1 MSAAKLHRRSFLR
14 GLGLFGAMIRIPL
27 PPLACMF
34 GSAGT
39 AYAADA
45 ATGVPEQP
53 RPPRFVYWF
62 NGNGIPERYW
72 IPLETGTDYAMTPCL
87 SPLARFRD
95 DIHIVSG
102 LDNPNGRTSG
112 AGNAHQRSMSALVS
126 GEKFTGRG
134 AGGPSIDQLIAQ
146 KIGRDTRFRSLQIG
160 VCQESFGTSIQ
171 RNMSW
176 AAKDRPLPPELIPHR
191 LFERLFGARDYG
203 WIDRKSSILDAVS
216 EQAGRLQSAL
226 GREDSHRVAEYL
238 SSIRDMERAIAGLP
252 EEYAKSVD
260 EPEAGGDPKDYPRI
274 AKLQTDLLVHALA
287 SGQTR
292 VASYMLTKC
301 QGLSRF
307 PWLGL
312 SFARHHE
319 YSHVGGA
326 HRARQ
331 QEIMRDICRWH
342 VQELAYL
349 VAKLK
354 ATPEGDGNLLDS
366 TALVF
371 VHEHAEANNHKN
383 SGHAAILAGRAGRLA
398 MGRHTQAVGTIGDL
412 YRTVASELGAEL
424 DAFPTSD
431 RTLSVL
437 TA

>member
-14 GLGLFGAMIRIPL
+14 GLGLFGAAIRIPL

-34 GSAGT
+34 SSNGT

-45 ATGVPEQP
+45 TTGALEQS
-53 RPPRFVYWF
+53 RPTRFVYWF

-72 IPLETGTDYAMTPCL
+72 IPLETGTDYTMTPCL

-95 DIHIVSG
+95 DIHVVSG

-126 GEKFTGRG
+126 GEKFSGRG

-146 KIGRDTRFRSLQIG
+146 KIGRDTRFRSLQVG

-216 EQAGRLQSAL
+216 EQAGRLQGAL
-226 GREDSHRVAEYL
+226 GQEDSHRVEEYL
-238 SSIRDMERAIAGLP
+238 ASIRDMERAIAGLP

-260 EPEAGGDPKDYPRI
+260 EPEAGGDPKDYPAYFQAPDRSVGSCLGFRSD
-274 AKLQTDLLVHALA
+274 ARCVLHAHQVPRLEPFPLA
-287 SGQTR
+287 GIVVRKASR
-292 VASYMLTKC
+292 VQPRRRSPPRAPA
-301 QGLSRF
+301 RDH
-307 PWLGL
+307 
-312 SFARHHE
+312 ARHLPLACAGVCLPRRQAQSDARGRRE
-319 YSHVGGA
+319 SA
-326 HRARQ
+326 RFHRAHFRPRARRSEQ
-331 QEIMRDICRWH
+331 PQEQRPRGDRGRWRR
-342 VQELAYL
+342 
-349 VAKLK
+349 
-354 ATPEGDGNLLDS
+354 
-366 TALVF
+366 TAR
-371 VHEHAEANNHKN
+371 HGPAHA
-383 SGHAAILAGRAGRLA
+383 SRRHA
-398 MGRHTQAVGTIGDL
+398 
-412 YRTVASELGAEL
+412 
-424 DAFPTSD
+424 
-431 RTLSVL
+431 
-437 TA
+437 